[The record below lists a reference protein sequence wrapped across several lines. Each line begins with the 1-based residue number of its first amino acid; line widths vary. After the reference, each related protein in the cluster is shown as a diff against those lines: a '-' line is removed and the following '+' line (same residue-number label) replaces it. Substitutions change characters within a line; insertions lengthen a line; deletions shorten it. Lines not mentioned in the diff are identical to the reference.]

1 MVEVM
6 VVWITSRVILPRDL
20 EETTFQVYAGK
31 ADYKGSLFIR
41 FFGCRAELSS
51 KVVRVTC

>member
-1 MVEVM
+1 M
-6 VVWITSRVILPRDL
+6 VVWITSRVILPRGV